1 MCISLRRVLSASFL
15 YGPWLSEHGS
25 GRQRELAA
33 EFVEYIL
40 QRAEK
45 AGEDVYRKAEEIVK
59 EGMSRSSLT
68 LKGFEREVEVEGR
81 TYVVMVIDGR
91 AEFGRSKSGKM
102 LLRIRITAEVDGA
115 RREYRITYSRH
126 AGINK
131 AEGYA
136 TANVDAP
143 GGREADAERLSALI
157 KALTGEEPRIR
168 RMKDGT
174 IIIIM

>member
-1 MCISLRRVLSASFL
+1 MGLEEGRHFSVKMPEEGREGYVYILKKGLECVS
-15 YGPWLSEHGS
+15 WLSEHGS

-40 QRAEK
+40 QRAKK
-45 AGEDVYRKAEEIVK
+45 AGEDVYRKAEGIVK

-81 TYVVMVIDGR
+81 AYVVKVIDGR

-102 LLRIRITAEVDGA
+102 LLRIRITAEVDGV

-136 TANVDAP
+136 TA
-143 GGREADAERLSALI
+143 
-157 KALTGEEPRIR
+157 
-168 RMKDGT
+168 
-174 IIIIM
+174 